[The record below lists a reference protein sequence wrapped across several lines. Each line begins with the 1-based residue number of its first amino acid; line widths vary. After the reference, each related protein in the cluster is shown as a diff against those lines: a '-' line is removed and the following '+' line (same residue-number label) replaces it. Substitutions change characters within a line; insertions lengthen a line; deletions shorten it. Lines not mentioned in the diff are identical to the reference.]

1 MSPDFSN
8 PMTFYLQSQLKTQD
22 AFHDFVNTK
31 NHAARCI
38 LGRITTMTDISTNG
52 GLFLINSSEKNCSSP
67 GIISWPTTRF
77 SDSIVITFI
86 RASIGSSRL
95 VLLLLLD

>member
-22 AFHDFVNTK
+22 VFHDLVNTK
-31 NHAARCI
+31 NYAARCI
-38 LGRITTMTDISTNG
+38 LGRITTITDTSTNG
-52 GLFLINSSEKNCSSP
+52 ELFLINFSEKNC
-67 GIISWPTTRF
+67 
-77 SDSIVITFI
+77 
-86 RASIGSSRL
+86 SRL